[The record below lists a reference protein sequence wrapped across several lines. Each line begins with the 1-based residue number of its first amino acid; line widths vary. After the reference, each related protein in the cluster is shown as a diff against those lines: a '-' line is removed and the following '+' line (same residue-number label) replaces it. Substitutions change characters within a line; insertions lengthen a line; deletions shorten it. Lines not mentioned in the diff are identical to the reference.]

1 MDILNTYINPV
12 TLGLCLVVGYILKHW
27 IKDVDNKIIPTVVAV
42 LGVVVSVAAN
52 SWAVTPENILN
63 GAISGLAST
72 GLHQLFKQW
81 IDSGSGKYE
90 RT

>member
-1 MDILNTYINPV
+1 MEILNTYINPV

-42 LGVVVSVAAN
+42 LGVVVSVAA
-52 SWAVTPENILN
+52 SGWAVTPENILN

-81 IDSGSGKYE
+81 IDSGGGKYE

>member
-1 MDILNTYINPV
+1 MEILNTYINPV

-42 LGVVVSVAAN
+42 LGVVVSVAAS

-81 IDSGSGKYE
+81 IDSGGGKYE